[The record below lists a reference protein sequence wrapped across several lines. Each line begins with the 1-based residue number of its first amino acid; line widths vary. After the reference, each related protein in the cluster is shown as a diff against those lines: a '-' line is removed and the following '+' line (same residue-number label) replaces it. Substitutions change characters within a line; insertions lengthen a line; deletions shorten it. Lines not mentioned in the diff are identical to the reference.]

1 MKKSKETVY
10 WISSDASPEEHQR
23 YNEIQRKEEVAFEHK
38 QLYRR
43 RIKKFWKIL
52 KPILIWLLGILTAI
66 LTQYIIKHLNLS

>member
-43 RIKKFWKIL
+43 RIKKFWKM
-52 KPILIWLLGILTAI
+52 LLLMKIFDVMMKM
-66 LTQYIIKHLNLS
+66 Y